1 MMTRDYF
8 TAGAAGAYIARYA
21 SMMSVVRSHGEH
33 SPAYE
38 GLLEEELARL
48 ADALGYD
55 LVKRTDAAA
64 QTDQVAA

>member
-21 SMMSVVRSHGEH
+21 SMMSVVSSRGEH
-33 SPAYE
+33 SPAIE
-38 GLLEEELARL
+38 GLIEEELARL

-55 LVKRTDAAA
+55 LVKRTNAPAL
-64 QTDQVAA
+64 TDQEAA